1 MTAGNWK
8 INPAEIDEAGEKA
21 ALLVHVLC
29 KYDRIYQDRLGTNIG
44 NTLKK

>member
-29 KYDRIYQDRLGTNIG
+29 KYDQFTKTGSGQT
-44 NTLKK
+44 